1 MQVFAF
7 CKKAHPAIKS
17 PINFTDFTEIAF
29 VCTTENVSAEM
40 LIICCWKLNL
50 AFKLSTFN

>member
-7 CKKAHPAIKS
+7 CKKTRPDIKS
-17 PINFTDFTEIAF
+17 PINFTDFTENAF

-50 AFKLSTFN
+50 AFKLAIFN